1 MQPDG
6 RVVVDW
12 ASLTQGQVEMLEVH
26 DLSKSFGE
34 LRAVDHVSFGCQAG
48 EIFGL
53 LGPNGAGKTTT
64 ISMIAGLL
72 PPDAGKV
79 RVDGLDIAKNPA
91 EVKRRLGMVP
101 QEIALYEDLTATEN
115 LDFWGGIFGLS
126 GRALASRRDELLE
139 ILGLADRA
147 TDRVREFSGG
157 MKRRLNLAL
166 GLVHKPGLV
175 LLDEP
180 TAGIDPQARLKILAV
195 VRELVADGA
204 SVLYTTH
211 YLEEAESLCDRLA
224 IMDKGEVLASGTIGE
239 LKRELGEGSVITLT
253 GIDRVDTLAA
263 IAERTQGMSVLEL
276 GEERAML
283 GVAGGAAGLGPA
295 LEALYG
301 GGLTPAQVQIKEP
314 SLEDLFIKLTG
325 RELRD

>member
-1 MQPDG
+1 
-6 RVVVDW
+6 
-12 ASLTQGQVEMLEVH
+12 MLEVT
-26 DLSKSFGE
+26 DLSKSFGD
-34 LRAVDHVSFGCQAG
+34 LRAVDRVSFQCADGQ
-48 EIFGL
+48 IFGL

-72 PPDAGKV
+72 APDSGKV
-79 RVDGLDIAKNPA
+79 RVNGLDLGQQPTQ
-91 EVKRRLGMVP
+91 VKRLLGVVP
-101 QEIALYEDLTATEN
+101 QEIALYEDLSAKEN
-115 LDFWGGIFGLS
+115 LDFWGGIYGLA
-126 GRALASRRDELLE
+126 GRALGARRDELLE
-139 ILGLADRA
+139 LVGLADRA
-147 TDRVREFSGG
+147 GDRVREYSGG

-166 GLVHKPGLV
+166 GLVHKPQLV

-180 TAGIDPQARLKILAV
+180 TVGIDPQARLKILAV
-195 VRELVADGA
+195 VRELVNQGT

-211 YLEEAESLCDRLA
+211 YLEEAESLCNHLA
-224 IMDKGEVLASGTIGE
+224 IMDHGEILATGSIDE

-253 GIDRVDTLAA
+253 GVDRLDTLAA
-263 IAERTQGMSVLEL
+263 IAERTAGMTVIEL

-283 GVAGGAAGLGPA
+283 GVEAGAAGLGPA

-314 SLEDLFIKLTG
+314 NLEDLFIKLTG

>member
-1 MQPDG
+1 
-6 RVVVDW
+6 
-12 ASLTQGQVEMLEVH
+12 MLEVTE
-26 DLSKSFGE
+26 LSKSFGE
-34 LRAVDHVSFGCQAG
+34 LRAVNRVSFECGSG

-79 RVDGLDIAKNPA
+79 RVDGLDIGQQPA
-91 EVKRRLGMVP
+91 DVKRRLGVVP
-101 QEIALYEDLTATEN
+101 QEIALYEDLTANEN
-115 LDFWGGIFGLS
+115 LDFWAGVYGLS
-126 GRALASRRDELLE
+126 GRELAVRRDELLQTV
-139 ILGLADRA
+139 GLADRA
-147 TDRVREFSGG
+147 KDRVREFSGG

-166 GLVHKPGLV
+166 GLIHEPKLV

-180 TAGIDPQARLKILAV
+180 TVGIDPQARLNILAV
-195 VRELVADGA
+195 VKELVAQGT

-211 YLEEAESLCDRLA
+211 YLEEAETLCDRLA
-224 IMDKGEVLASGTIGE
+224 IMDEGSVLAMGSIDE

-253 GIDRVDTLAA
+253 GVERLETVATIADRTA
-263 IAERTQGMSVLEL
+263 GMSVIEL
-276 GEERAML
+276 AEERAML
-283 GVAGGAAGLGPA
+283 AVADGAAGLGPA

-301 GGLTPAQVQIKEP
+301 GGLAPAQVQIKEP
-314 SLEDLFIKLTG
+314 NLEDLFIKLTG

>member
-1 MQPDG
+1 
-6 RVVVDW
+6 
-12 ASLTQGQVEMLEVH
+12 MLEVI
-26 DLSKSFGE
+26 DLSKSYGD
-34 LRAVDHVSFGCQAG
+34 LRAVDRVSFSLEPG

-79 RVDGLDIAKNPA
+79 RVDGLDLGQKPT
-91 EVKRRLGMVP
+91 EVKRRLGVVP
-101 QEIALYEDLTATEN
+101 QEIALYEDLTGKEN
-115 LDFWGGIFGLS
+115 LDFWGGIYGLS
-126 GRALASRRDELLE
+126 GRTLNARRDELLE
-139 ILGLADRA
+139 LVGLADRA
-147 TDRVREFSGG
+147 RDRVREYSGG

-166 GLVHKPGLV
+166 GLVHKPRLV

-180 TAGIDPQARLKILAV
+180 TAGIDPQARLNILEV
-195 VRELVADGA
+195 VRELASGGT

-211 YLEEAESLCDRLA
+211 YLEEAEALCDRLA
-224 IMDKGEVLASGTIGE
+224 IMDHGSTLAQGSVAE
-239 LKRELGEGSVITLT
+239 LKRELGDGSVITLT
-253 GIDRVDTLAA
+253 GIDRLDTLAV
-263 IAERTQGMSVLEL
+263 IAERTDGMSVIEL
-276 GEERAML
+276 GEERVML
-283 GVAGGAAGLGPA
+283 GVAGGSAGLGPA

>member
-1 MQPDG
+1 
-6 RVVVDW
+6 
-12 ASLTQGQVEMLEVH
+12 MLEVS
-26 DLSKSFGE
+26 DLSKSFGD
-34 LRAVDHVSFGCQAG
+34 LRAVNHVSFECTDG

-79 RVDGLDIAKNPA
+79 RVDGLDIGQQPA
-91 EVKRRLGMVP
+91 EVKRRLGVVP
-101 QEIALYEDLTATEN
+101 QEIALYEDLTAKEN
-115 LDFWGGIFGLS
+115 LDFWGGVYGLTGS
-126 GRALASRRDELLE
+126 ALAARRDQLLE
-139 ILGLADRA
+139 LVDLVDRA
-147 TDRVREFSGG
+147 GDRVREFSGG

-166 GLVHKPGLV
+166 GLVHEPKLI

-180 TAGIDPQARLKILAV
+180 TVGIDPQARINILDV
-195 VRELVADGA
+195 VRNLVAEGT

-211 YLEEAESLCDRLA
+211 YLEEAETLCDRLA
-224 IMDKGEVLASGTIGE
+224 IMDNGSILAMGSIDE
-239 LKRELGEGSVITLT
+239 LKRELGEGSLVTLS
-253 GIDRVDTLAA
+253 GVEHPETLAG
-263 IAERTQGMSVLEL
+263 IAERTEGLNLIEL
-276 GEERAML
+276 GDERAML
-283 GVAGGAAGLGPA
+283 SVAGGAAGLGPA

-301 GGLTPAQVQIKEP
+301 GGLAPAQIQIKEP

>member
-1 MQPDG
+1 
-6 RVVVDW
+6 
-12 ASLTQGQVEMLEVH
+12 MLEVS
-26 DLSKSFGE
+26 DLSKSFGD
-34 LRAVDHVSFGCQAG
+34 LRAVNHVSFDCQAG

-72 PPDAGKV
+72 PPDAGRV
-79 RVDGLDIAKNPA
+79 RVDGLDIGKQPA
-91 EVKRRLGMVP
+91 EVKRRLGVVP
-101 QEIALYEDLTATEN
+101 QEIALYEDLTAKEN
-115 LDFWGGIFGLS
+115 LDFWGGVYGMSGSVLS
-126 GRALASRRDELLE
+126 ARRDELLD
-139 ILGLADRA
+139 LVDLKDRA
-147 TDRVREFSGG
+147 HDRVREFSGG

-166 GLVHKPGLV
+166 GLVHEPRLI

-180 TAGIDPQARLKILAV
+180 TVGIDPQARINILDV
-195 VRELVADGA
+195 VRNLVAGGT

-224 IMDKGEVLASGTIGE
+224 IMDHGSILASGSIDE
-239 LKRELGEGSVITLT
+239 LKRELGEGSLITLT
-253 GIDRVDTLAA
+253 GIEQPETLAG
-263 IAERTQGMSVLEL
+263 IAERTEGLNLIEL
-276 GEERAML
+276 GDERAML
-283 GVAGGAAGLGPA
+283 SVEGGASGLGPA

-301 GGLTPAQVQIKEP
+301 GGLAPAQVQIKEP